1 MCRVCLEWILRSSR
15 WETGPAKSP
24 VRSGGAPGGDP
35 RQGMRSKINVARSI
49 ALPYLTL
56 VERRRFIER
65 PSTLPPRIAKD
76 PLTPR
81 VPGSPLRSATLISSR
96 SSRYSHNRAEIRRS
110 RTERATTASE
120 RTESD
125 KTSRMA
131 AWDIFK
137 RTRLVLL
144 AHHAGPRIVI
154 RTRARTHVI
163 PPIPSRRNNAA
174 MCSTSGIRSAAFDTI
189 SLLEVRFSLSR
200 CRSFK
205 YATRRRR
212 RCRFLEIPYRFLAGD
227 CSGSI
232 SIDSRNDCVGRGAA
246 RDCSADRVGVH
257 CCHLNA
263 PLPANNSPSVCRRAQ

>member
-1 MCRVCLEWILRSSR
+1 MRKKRSSVVHRVCRVCLEWILRSLR

-24 VRSGGAPGGDP
+24 VRSGGAPEGDP

-81 VPGSPLRSATLISSR
+81 VPGSPLCFATLISSVSSR

-144 AHHAGPRIVI
+144 AHHAGLRIVI

-174 MCSTSGIRSAAFDTI
+174 MCSTSGIRSAAFDAI
-189 SLLEVRFSLSR
+189 SLLEIRFSLSR
-200 CRSFK
+200 YRLFK
-205 YATRRRR
+205 YATRLGGDIIFSKYRTGSSR
-212 RCRFLEIPYRFLAGD
+212 EIAPVRYR
-227 CSGSI
+227 
-232 SIDSRNDCVGRGAA
+232 
-246 RDCSADRVGVH
+246 
-257 CCHLNA
+257 
-263 PLPANNSPSVCRRAQ
+263 